1 MVHIIKHQD
10 SDTYVKNVISDG
22 NNVRIKFTNNKQLAR
37 RFKLYRAA
45 SNVISV
51 YLSSYYKVET
61 IKESF

>member
-22 NNVRIKFTNNKQLAR
+22 NNVRIKFTNNKQHAR